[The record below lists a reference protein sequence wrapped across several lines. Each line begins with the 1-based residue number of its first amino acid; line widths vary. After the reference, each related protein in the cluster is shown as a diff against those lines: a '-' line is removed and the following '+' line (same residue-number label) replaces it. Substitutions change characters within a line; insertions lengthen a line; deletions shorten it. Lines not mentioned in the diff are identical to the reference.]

1 MRNRKIAH
9 DNVFFFFFGSVGLR
23 YKRSHF
29 AFLISPTA
37 PKQKVV
43 YKKSIIANCPRA
55 TVTTSKDILVVI
67 TALFVRKLCK

>member
-1 MRNRKIAH
+1 MIMFFF
-9 DNVFFFFFGSVGLR
+9 FFFFFGSVGLR

-43 YKKSIIANCPRA
+43 YKEYY
-55 TVTTSKDILVVI
+55 
-67 TALFVRKLCK
+67 RKLPKGNSAHK

>member
-1 MRNRKIAH
+1 MRNREIAH
-9 DNVFFFFFGSVGLR
+9 DNVFFFFFFFFFGSVGLR

-43 YKKSIIANCPRA
+43 YKEYY
-55 TVTTSKDILVVI
+55 
-67 TALFVRKLCK
+67 RKLPKGNSAHK